1 MSQGEEGSQVAE
13 TLVLTCKVADF
24 DASTGECSAP
34 FYSYPP
40 TLFPYLNAEDG
51 LQIAFAIVGTWTLGV
66 VARLYIRA
74 TQQEGRNQ

>member
-1 MSQGEEGSQVAE
+1 MSGEEGSQVAE

-34 FYSYPP
+34 YYSVPP
-40 TLFPYLNAEDG
+40 TLFPYLGVEDG
-51 LQIAFAIVGTWTLGV
+51 LQIAFAIIGTWTLGV

-74 TQQEGRNQ
+74 AQTESRGQ